1 MHIIRNVAG
10 QYWVGY
16 YLVYVAV
23 AAAGAVTY
31 RRSLLQGTDTEP
43 IYTLAAILGS
53 AAGLAALTAILLEVL
68 GRMVL
73 LIPNA
78 VTKILEKGRREGRE
92 VGREEGR
99 EEERERFRL
108 FMEEHGISITPEQA
122 KILFEKPK
130 DS

>member
-10 QYWVGY
+10 HYWVGY

-31 RRSLLQGTDTEP
+31 RRSLLQGADTEP

-92 VGREEGR
+92 AEQ
-99 EEERERFRL
+99 ERIRRL
-108 FMEEHGISITPEQA
+108 MQDHGVSITPEQA
-122 KILFEKPK
+122 QILFEKPK

>member
-10 QYWVGY
+10 HYWVGY

-31 RRSLLQGTDTEP
+31 RDSLLKGADTEP
-43 IYTLAAILGS
+43 VYTLAAILGS

-73 LIPNA
+73 LIPDA
-78 VTKILEKGRREGRE
+78 VNKILEKGRREGRE
-92 VGREEGR
+92 QGREA
-99 EEERERFRL
+99 ERERIRQL
-108 FMEEHGISITPEQA
+108 MQDYGAPRTLEEAETLLEKLKEQ
-122 KILFEKPK
+122 
-130 DS
+130 

>member
-10 QYWVGY
+10 HYWVGY

-92 VGREEGR
+92 EGR
-99 EEERERFRL
+99 EAERERVRL
-108 FMEEHGISITPEQA
+108 LMEEHGISITPEQA